1 MEKRRVKGG
10 GGEGGVVLSMVHWG
24 RGPNRGNRVGG
35 VHCVCVCVCVGGGG
49 YNNSTKTMVCLVC
62 LCVTNRPSLQY

>member
-24 RGPNRGNRVGG
+24 RGSNRGNRVGG
-35 VHCVCVCVCVGGGG
+35 VYCGCVCVCGGGLELQ
-49 YNNSTKTMVCLVC
+49 YTLHYTKTMK
-62 LCVTNRPSLQY
+62 S

>member
-49 YNNSTKTMVCLVC
+49 V
-62 LCVTNRPSLQY
+62 Q